1 MAVSAAEIKLI
12 ISAQE
17 QVSAALKSAGGS
29 VAAFGQQVDSVG
41 SKVGAQFAQV
51 GKAAALA
58 GVAVA
63 GGLVAGVAAGTK
75 AAGDLEHVVAGIST
89 VKPELDMSAVFG
101 ALNEMSTRIPEA
113 AGSMGEALNNVFQN
127 FDATTEQGLRAVETF
142 SKGAIGAQTD
152 ATTFGSGI
160 VGVLQAYG
168 KSIDEASHVS
178 DVFFNTIR
186 DGAITGQQLASSLGP
201 VSQSAKLAGVDLD
214 TLGGLLVGV
223 TREGGDA
230 AQNVNNLNNFLQK
243 VTTKEAQK
251 GFKDLGVAVVDSAGE
266 FRAMPDIL
274 DDLKVAFTGLTE
286 AERANALQ
294 AIFPDAQARAGASV
308 LLSQLDQVK
317 TSIAGNVGAA
327 GSAEAA
333 FQKMNATFNSQAKL
347 LGNTLTAIGATV
359 GAELLPH
366 ITPLVTA
373 FAKQLPGAFQAA
385 RSAIAGF
392 SVAGTPLIQF
402 LQDLAGTVR
411 AAFAGDWSP
420 DASINPIVDAVG
432 RLATFVSQTA
442 LPSLQAFGEQAGTI
456 LSEGFATARD
466 AVLGAGAAF
475 EQARPS
481 IEATLAF
488 LNEHKGAIATVA
500 ASFAAFSV
508 LTSVA
513 GSVAAVA
520 AAFATLGPAIAAAG
534 GALPFIVA
542 LLGGPVTLAIAGVVA
557 AVAGLALAWQA
568 NFLGIR
574 DHTAALWAF
583 VQPIIQSV
591 ITEVGRFGTEMLPLA
606 QAAWQNIQSIVSA
619 VVGIVQADVQRAI
632 SAISAFWTTHHA
644 TIEAVTRR
652 VWDAIQGFIS
662 FAWGNVQA
670 TIKTGLQA
678 LAGDWSGAWT
688 TMRENLQSNWD
699 TIKGAVGPA
708 WDAISKAI
716 IDKVGELVS
725 AVTKKAA
732 EIGKGIVDGI
742 ISGATDLRDRLGT
755 ALSNAAMGALNDAK
769 RALGIQSPSTLS
781 ATEVGVPLAEG
792 IIAGFVQRMGGDST
806 MAEAVRAV
814 VTTALKYGIDPAIA
828 LALAKAESTL
838 NPRAIGD
845 AGASVGLF
853 QLHERG
859 QGAGMSVADRQDPWK
874 NAEAFLSR
882 HGDLFKR
889 LSQQYSGAE
898 LARIFGG
905 QAEVSAEI
913 YWGRYAEAYR
923 ELAAQFGPDLANLT
937 GAALMPDPAIM
948 PKLDPDRWAAV
959 MGLQQGAYD
968 RLLAGDVPEG
978 TRDQMAA
985 LTDLGDA
992 VAVLQRKVA
1001 DGSISLRGLNVD
1013 LVELAARAGLTVE
1026 PFRDFDAGL
1035 ITSGDA
1041 VQQLMASLQS
1051 AGPEFQALYDRMA
1064 EGGILTQEQVLD
1076 LLNLIGT
1083 YGQFQG
1089 TLKKTADAVEDS
1101 AVAANVDDVATAV
1114 AGAGATTGTESAAMV
1129 ESWRAVAATV
1139 EEAREQLR
1147 KYSDYLFVLTPQRL
1161 QEQSGG
1167 WHEIGDQVLRAAEGV
1182 RRYHAALEDL
1192 EPPPKGEGDDI
1203 PEAHTGARV
1212 KEGGVAEL
1220 EAGEVV
1226 LTPEQQERYGVG
1238 GGGPT
1243 YVTNNVY
1250 HQNLTVNPRP
1260 GDEFR
1265 VVENFRILEALY
1277 GGA

>member
-1 MAVSAAEIKLI
+1 MAVSQAELRAV
-12 ISAQE
+12 ISASSNLQN
-17 QVSAALKSAGGS
+17 VLGADSAALGK
-29 VAAFGQQVDSVG
+29 FGQAASGIG
-41 SKVGAQFAQV
+41 SQFAAV
-51 GKAAALA
+51 SKA
-58 GVAVA
+58 VAVA
-63 GGLVAGVAAGTK
+63 GAAIGGGLVAGAAAGVK
-75 AAGDLEHVVAGIST
+75 AAGDLQQSVANIST
-89 VKPELDMSAVFG
+89 IKPEIDTSAVF
-101 ALNEMSTRIPEA
+101 ASLNDMSTRIPQDA
-113 AGSMGEALNNVFQN
+113 SKLADSLYNIFSSIDVSQVEALNL
-127 FDATTEQGLRAVETF
+127 TELFG
-142 SKGAIGAQTD
+142 KGAAAASTD
-152 ATTFGSGI
+152 ADKFGSAILGI
-160 VGVLQAYG
+160 LNAYKLSAADAG
-168 KSIDEASHVS
+168 AVS
-178 DVFFNTIR
+178 DAFFATVR
-186 DGAITGQQLASSLGP
+186 DGVVSGDELAASLGP
-201 VSQSAKLAGVDLD
+201 VTAAAKAAGIEWQDL
-214 TLGGLLVGV
+214 GPMIAAV
-223 TREGGDA
+223 TREGGPAAQSINNLSNLLGKITTSEAQADLNKLGVATKTAAGTFRELPDVLRDLQARLSTLSEADA
-230 AQNVNNLNNFLQK
+230 AQ
-243 VTTKEAQK
+243 
-251 GFKDLGVAVVDSAGE
+251 
-266 FRAMPDIL
+266 
-274 DDLKVAFTGLTE
+274 
-286 AERANALQ
+286 ALQ
-294 AIFPDAQARAGASV
+294 AIFPDVQARQGAQV
-308 LLSQLDQVK
+308 LMSQLGFLEDRLAA
-317 TSIAGNVGAA
+317 SRSSAGET
-327 GSAEAA
+327 EAA
-333 FQKMNATFNSQAKL
+333 FSKMSSTFNAQSKL
-347 LGNTLTAIGATV
+347 LGNTFQSILTTV
-359 GAELLPH
+359 GAELLPI
-366 ITPLVTA
+366 ITPILTA
-373 FAKQLPGAFQAA
+373 FAAQLPAAFATAA
-385 RSAIAGF
+385 RA
-392 SVAGTPLIQF
+392 VAPFVQTLSDIGGTIRQ
-402 LQDLAGTVR
+402 V
-411 AAFAGDWSP
+411 FAGDWSP
-420 DASINPIVDAVG
+420 DASITPVVNAIGQIAIVARDQVIPAVQQMAG
-432 RLATFVSQTA
+432 FLTGTA
-442 LPSLQAFGEQAGTI
+442 LPAFGE
-456 LSEGFATARD
+456 LF
-466 AVLGAGAAF
+466 
-475 EQARPS
+475 
-481 IEATLAF
+481 AF
-488 LNEHKGAIATVA
+488 LQANQQTIATVA
-500 ASFAAFSV
+500 AGFAAFTV
-508 LTSVA
+508 LSSVA

-534 GALPFIVA
+534 GALPFIIA

-557 AVAGLALAWQA
+557 AVAGLALAWQT
-568 NFLGIR
+568 NFLGIQ
-574 DHTAALWAF
+574 DHTANLVAF
-583 VQPIIQSV
+583 VTPAVQAIV
-591 ITEVGRFGTEMLPLA
+591 TEVGRFATEMLPLA

-619 VVGIVQADVQRAI
+619 VVGILQADVQRAVA
-632 SAISAFWTTHHA
+632 AISAFWTTHHA